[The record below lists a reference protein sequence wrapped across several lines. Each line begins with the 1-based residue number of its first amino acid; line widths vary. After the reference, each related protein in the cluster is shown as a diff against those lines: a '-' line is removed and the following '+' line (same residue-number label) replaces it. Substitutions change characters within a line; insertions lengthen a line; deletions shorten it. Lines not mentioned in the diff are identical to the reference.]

1 MLKHFNT
8 AGPVKP
14 TDHYTVPQL
23 SRMDW
28 PHIHR
33 LIAAEKY
40 FVLHAPRQT
49 GKTSTLLA
57 MMDALNQSGEYA
69 AMYVN
74 IEAAQA
80 ARGDVARGLRAITTQ
95 IAEQASLYLNDER
108 LRPWAQEALSDNGP
122 DAALTALLTRW
133 AKETPKPTVLLLDE
147 VDALVGDTLI
157 SLLRQIR
164 AGYAQRPGAF
174 PQSIIL
180 CGVRDVRDYRIHT
193 SHNEIITG
201 GSAFNIKAE
210 SLRMG
215 NFSQAEVHALYAQH
229 TATTGQV
236 FEPEALALAWTY
248 THGQPWLV
256 NALGYECTYRMKEM
270 RDPSVPITGEVM
282 RQAKENLILSRATHL
297 DALIDKLREDRIR
310 RVIQPMLQ
318 GDAVLSDFTPDD
330 VQYTYDMG
338 LIRREDNVWVIANA
352 IYAEIIPR
360 ELTAAAQDAMY
371 TKQAWYLDP
380 LPGGSAPGK
389 EPADAALNLPR
400 LLEAF
405 QQFFREN
412 AEHWLE
418 RFAYREAGPQL
429 LLQAYLQ
436 RIVNGGGRIERE
448 YGLGHGRTDLY
459 ITWPTGAQPRQRMV
473 LELKVKRT
481 KDSIDTVIAKGLVQT
496 QAYMQRCGATEGH
509 LLVFDADMT
518 KPWDDKIYTRPL
530 ADNITLWGA

>member
-1 MLKHFNT
+1 MLQHFNT
-8 AGPVKP
+8 AGPVNAA
-14 TDHYTVPQL
+14 DHYALPL
-23 SRMDW
+23 LARMDW
-28 PHIHR
+28 SGIR
-33 LIAAEKY
+33 ELIEAHKY

-57 MMDALNQSGEYA
+57 MMDELNASGDMVALYA
-69 AMYVN
+69 N

-80 ARGDVARGLRAITTQ
+80 DRGDIAGGLRTITTQ
-95 IAEQASLYLNDER
+95 IAEQASLYLGDER
-108 LRPWAQEALSDNGP
+108 LRGWAQDMLAQNGP
-122 DAALTALLTRW
+122 SSALTALLARW
-133 AKETPKPTVLLLDE
+133 ARETPKPTVLLLDE

-174 PQSIIL
+174 PQSIVL

-193 SHNEIITG
+193 GHNEIITG

-210 SLRMG
+210 SLRMD
-215 NFSQAEVHALYAQH
+215 NFSEADVHTLYAQH
-229 TATTGQV
+229 TAATGQV
-236 FEPEALALAWTY
+236 FEPEALSLAWAY

-256 NALGYECTYRMKEM
+256 NALAYECTHRMKPM
-270 RDPSVPITGEVM
+270 RDRALPVTGEVM

-318 GDAVLSDFTPDD
+318 GETTLSTFTPDD

-338 LIRREDNVWVIANA
+338 LIRRQDKVWVIANA

-360 ELTAAAQDAMY
+360 ELTADAQDAMY
-371 TKQAWYLDP
+371 TLQSWYLDT
-380 LPGGSAPGK
+380 
-389 EPADAALNLPR
+389 DAATGDTHLNLPR
-400 LLEAF
+400 LLGAF

-448 YGLGHGRTDLY
+448 YGLGRGRTDLFV
-459 ITWPTGAQPRQRMV
+459 TWPTGVQPRQRIV
-473 LELKVKRT
+473 LELKVKRV
-481 KDSIDTVIAKGLVQT
+481 KDGLDAVIAEGLVQT
-496 QAYMQRCGATEGH
+496 QSYMQRCGATEGH
-509 LLVFDADMT
+509 LLVFDANPQT
-518 KPWDDKIYTRPL
+518 AWDDKIYTRVL
-530 ADNITLWGA
+530 TDNITLWGA